1 MFFYFVTFSFGPFID
16 SNINVEMIFI
26 FDSFWIRVGT
36 VDIYRWEIKLIDWNE
51 ASTCDILEKPKKSM
65 DAIDR
70 NIILIY
76 RIFWSSPL

>member
-16 SNINVEMIFI
+16 WTSNEMIFI

-36 VDIYRWEIKLIDWNE
+36 VDIYRREIKLIDWNE
-51 ASTCDILEKPKKSM
+51 PSTWDVIRKTKSM

-70 NIILIY
+70 NIILI
-76 RIFWSSPL
+76 